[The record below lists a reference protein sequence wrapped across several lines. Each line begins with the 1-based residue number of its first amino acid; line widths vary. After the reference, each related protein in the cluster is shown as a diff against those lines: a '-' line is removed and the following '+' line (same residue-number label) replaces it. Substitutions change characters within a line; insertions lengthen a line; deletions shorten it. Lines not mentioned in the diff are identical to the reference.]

1 MFSSI
6 LVPLDL
12 SDRNERAIE
21 AGMGLAAA
29 AGGRV
34 TLLHVVAAVAGLPRA
49 EMREFYQRLERRARA
64 RLEVARRRH
73 LRDGVRATVSVV
85 VGDPARAI
93 LAAASRRRADLI
105 VMRSHSVEPGGE
117 VGWAT
122 VSYKVALLC
131 RCPVLLVK

>member
-6 LVPLDL
+6 LLPLDL

-21 AGMGLAAA
+21 AGMGLAAP
-29 AGGRV
+29 GGRV
-34 TLLHVVAAVAGLPRA
+34 TLLHVVAAVVGLPRA
-49 EMREFYQRLERRARA
+49 EMREFYERLERRARA
-64 RLEVARRRH
+64 RLEAARRH
-73 LRDGVRATVSVV
+73 HARDGVRVALSVV
-85 VGDPARAI
+85 VGDPPRAI